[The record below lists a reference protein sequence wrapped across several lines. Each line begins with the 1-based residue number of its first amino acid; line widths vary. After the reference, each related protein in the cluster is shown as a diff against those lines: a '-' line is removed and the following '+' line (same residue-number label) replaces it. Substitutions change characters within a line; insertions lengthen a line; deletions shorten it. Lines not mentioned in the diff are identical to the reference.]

1 VVCWEERRYRLV
13 DYNPQRIVK
22 LSSVK
27 DQDLVDMISTKQ
39 WEVITEEGN
48 NDGKKKLESCLSVDI
63 TRTEDLVDELVNSWV
78 MTVSPHC
85 P

>member
-27 DQDLVDMISTKQ
+27 DQDLIDMISTKQ

-48 NDGKKKLESCLSVDI
+48 NDGKKKIRIPAYRWDI
-63 TRTEDLVDELVNSWV
+63 TRTEDLWMN
-78 MTVSPHC
+78 
-85 P
+85 